1 MKSPERGELL
11 LRKGKE
17 LNQAPARGI
26 LERTKNDP
34 KKSLALRTPPVTLIR
49 VIVILSSALFSL
61 NYFKGFFV
69 SS

>member
-26 LERTKNDP
+26 LENDP
-34 KKSLALRTPPVTLIR
+34 KKTLALRTPPVTLIR